1 MNQRQLE
8 AFHAV
13 MVTGSVTGAAERLH
27 LSQPA
32 ISRLIADLERSVRFK
47 LFERVKG
54 SPLRATPEA
63 ESFHLEVERS
73 FLGLEGLNRIANDI
87 RTAHSGN
94 LRIACLPALATGFLP
109 EVIRDF
115 LAAYPGVRINLQS
128 RSSTTV
134 RQWVAAQQFDL
145 GFATPSDHTPG
156 LRTEL
161 FLSLT
166 GVCVLPPQHR
176 LRRKEIITPEDLRG
190 DAFVSLALED
200 PSRAK
205 VDRIFED
212 AGVERDIRIETQY
225 AMTIGGLVM
234 RGVGCSIL
242 NPISARELV
251 PHGVIIKPFVP
262 AVRFDYILCMPEHR
276 LPSRI
281 AQSFIELLRAAK
293 ARLTDDEQV
302 IAEPAPTAP
311 ARTRVGVPSKTST
324 AARNPRRRQRGL
336 PAQR

>member
-13 MVTGSVTGAAERLH
+13 MVSGSVTAAAERLH

-32 ISRLIADLERSVRFK
+32 ISRLIADLERSVAFR

-63 ESFHLEVERS
+63 ESFHQEVERS
-73 FLGLEGLNRIANDI
+73 FLGIQGLTRVANDI
-87 RTAHSGN
+87 RNACTGN

-115 LAAYPGVRINLQS
+115 LAVFPGVRINLQS

-176 LRRKEIITPEDLRG
+176 LRRKDVITPEDLRG
-190 DAFVSLALED
+190 DAFISLALED
-200 PSRAK
+200 PTRAK
-205 VDRIFED
+205 IDRIFDD
-212 AGVERDIRIETQY
+212 AGVERDLRIETQY
-225 AMTIGGLVM
+225 AMTIGGFVM

-242 NPISARELV
+242 NPLSAREFV
-251 PHGVIIKPFVP
+251 PHGVIVKPFVP
-262 AVRFDYILCMPEHR
+262 EVLFEYILCMPEHR

-281 AQSFIELLRAAK
+281 ATAFIESLRTAK
-293 ARLTDDEQV
+293 ARL
-302 IAEPAPTAP
+302 IEPGPPGIAP
-311 ARTRVGVPSKTST
+311 AERVSAPLRPRVPKKRTRTSSKRIST
-324 AARNPRRRQRGL
+324 
-336 PAQR
+336 

>member
-1 MNQRQLE
+1 M
-8 AFHAV
+8 
-13 MVTGSVTGAAERLH
+13 H

-32 ISRLIADLERSVRFK
+32 ISRLIADLERSVGFR

-63 ESFHLEVERS
+63 ESFHQEVERS
-73 FLGLEGLNRIANDI
+73 FLGIQGLTRIANDI
-87 RTAHSGN
+87 RNARSGN

-115 LAAYPGVRINLQS
+115 LSIYPGVRINLQS
-128 RSSTTV
+128 RASTTV

-176 LRRKEIITPEDLRG
+176 LRRKDVITPEDLRG
-190 DAFVSLALED
+190 DAFISLALED
-200 PSRAK
+200 PTRGK
-205 VDRIFED
+205 IDRIFDD
-212 AGVERDIRIETQY
+212 ARVERDLRIETQY
-225 AMTIGGLVM
+225 AMTIGGFVM

-242 NPISARELV
+242 NPLSARELI
-251 PHGVIIKPFVP
+251 PHGVIVKPFMP
-262 AVRFDYILCMPEHR
+262 EVRFEYILCTPEHR

-281 AQSFIELLRAAK
+281 ATSFIESLRAAK
-293 ARLTDDEQV
+293 TRLLESETPT
-302 IAEPAPTAP
+302 ATPSSKSPGSATAGRAPKKRPTEPA
-311 ARTRVGVPSKTST
+311 SKS
-324 AARNPRRRQRGL
+324 PR
-336 PAQR
+336 